1 MEMSAIQIMN
11 CIYVLNCLPPD
22 RPVKFCCISSR
33 FNHFQKHFPAGFFL
47 KKRPINKQIS
57 TQFLRKQKSLKSGS
71 LHHLPFF
78 VLSPH
83 FVFVHLDAFFSSP
96 PSLTGDDASFFF
108 SCQKVDTQND
118 REEKGDDFF
127 LSPNHF
133 GLPNQR
139 AKKVCK
145 SKFGCSTS
153 YTHTV
158 LNKTVQYYVV
168 QITIKIVW

>member
-1 MEMSAIQIMN
+1 MN

-83 FVFVHLDAFFSSP
+83 FVFVHLDAFFLIS
-96 PSLTGDDASFFF
+96 PSLTGDDASFIFF
-108 SCQKVDTQND
+108 SVRKWTRKTTERRKVTTFFSLPTTLDCQTKEQK
-118 REEKGDDFF
+118 RF
-127 LSPNHF
+127 
-133 GLPNQR
+133 
-139 AKKVCK
+139 AKAN
-145 SKFGCSTS
+145 S
-153 YTHTV
+153 
-158 LNKTVQYYVV
+158 VV
-168 QITIKIVW
+168 QHLTHIPYLIKQSNITLFRLQ